1 MDGVASCTEDS
12 VDDCSFS
19 TGGFSIDEP
28 SNRPLKLN
36 GKAFDGLGTRCGVRK
51 LKGGA
56 RLAKARS
63 ASRILV

>member
-28 SNRPLKLN
+28 SNRPLKLSY
-36 GKAFDGLGTRCGVRK
+36 GVQAKRTGTDRASVGTRDPFRVKSKRQ
-51 LKGGA
+51 
-56 RLAKARS
+56 
-63 ASRILV
+63 